1 MPLFVFFEGG
11 STLKTLSQCIRE
23 WMDQYKRNSV
33 KPATFDR
40 LETSFRAMLNHRISA
55 INISELN
62 AEDLQEYVN
71 EMVEDG
77 YALSTIKK
85 QHHLVSSYLKF
96 ANTEGIIERPFYNNV
111 RLPVR
116 SAVKKKQKEIESYSR
131 TEQMRLTE
139 VLGTNE
145 RPGYSV
151 ALLMLETGLRVGEAL
166 ALEWSDILWNR
177 RALKVDKTLIRLAN
191 RHIMEVQDGAKS
203 FSSNR
208 TIPLSK
214 EAYRLLSELYE
225 MASDKHGYIFP
236 GRDGKPM
243 PYEALRYQIQ
253 IACDLADVPYKGQ
266 HVFRHTFATNCYYR
280 GCDVKILSKLLG
292 HADVSITYNTYIHL
306 YGDALEEMRSV
317 IG

>member
-1 MPLFVFFEGG
+1 M
-11 STLKTLSQCIRE
+11 KTLSLCIRE

-40 LETSFRAMLNHRISA
+40 LETSYRAMLNHRISA
-55 INISELN
+55 INIADLN

-131 TEQMRLTE
+131 IEQMRLIE

-166 ALEWSDILWNR
+166 ALEWSDVLWNR
-177 RALKVDKTLIRLAN
+177 RALRVNKTLIRLAN

-225 MASDKHGYIFP
+225 TASDKYGYIFP
-236 GRDGKPM
+236 GKDGKPM
-243 PYEALRYQIQ
+243 SYEALRYQIQ
-253 IACDLADVPYKGQ
+253 IACDIADVPYKGQ